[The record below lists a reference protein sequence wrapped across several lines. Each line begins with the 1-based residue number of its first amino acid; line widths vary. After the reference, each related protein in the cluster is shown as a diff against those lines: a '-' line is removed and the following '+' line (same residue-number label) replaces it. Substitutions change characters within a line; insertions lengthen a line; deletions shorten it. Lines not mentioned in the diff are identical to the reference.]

1 MKYSVDLQPA
11 MMDEL
16 YWFFLWLGVLVA
28 IVMLVLVYRSL
39 HAKVLELRIAKMNAL
54 KKKLPVIP
62 GAYRMMFLKDAAY
75 ARLNLLE
82 RSQSEGK
89 ITIRDT
95 CIGISAVI
103 REFLA
108 KAAGRNADCQ
118 TLLEIRQWNR
128 PEVVMFI
135 DGIYD
140 AEFSR
145 MSVKDTERL
154 FREARK
160 LVLSWK

>member
-1 MKYSVDLQPA
+1 
-11 MMDEL
+11 
-16 YWFFLWLGVLVA
+16 
-28 IVMLVLVYRSL
+28 
-39 HAKVLELRIAKMNAL
+39 
-54 KKKLPVIP
+54 
-62 GAYRMMFLKDAAY
+62 
-75 ARLNLLE
+75 
-82 RSQSEGK
+82 
-89 ITIRDT
+89 
-95 CIGISAVI
+95 VI